1 MVKLLHEIFRRTIFS
16 KSLKTSSLEPLQI
29 IDLLAVKKEVAYLEK
44 KVVEVLTD
52 LLHYFTLLKSFL

>member
-1 MVKLLHEIFRRTIFS
+1 MVKSLHEIFRRTIFS